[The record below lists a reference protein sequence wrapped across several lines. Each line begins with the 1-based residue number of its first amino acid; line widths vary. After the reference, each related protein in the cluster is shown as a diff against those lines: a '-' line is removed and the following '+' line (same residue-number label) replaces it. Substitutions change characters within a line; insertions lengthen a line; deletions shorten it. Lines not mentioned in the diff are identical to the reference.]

1 MSFIWSISAH
11 NKPDKNDRKIMARS
25 KTSSQ
30 WLNEH
35 FSDTYVQKSQQ
46 LGYRSRAAFKLLEIQ
61 EKDKIIKPGMFVVDL
76 GAAPGGWSQV
86 ARQFVGKNGKI
97 VALDILAMD
106 NLAQVEFIHGDFT
119 EQQTLDKLLTSLD
132 NQSPDL
138 VISDMAPNISGVK
151 VVDNAKA
158 LYLVEL
164 AVDLADEVLKP
175 GGNLLMKV
183 FQGQGFDKFYKH
195 LRSKYSKLIT
205 RKPDASRARSA
216 EIYLLA
222 KGLIK

>member
-1 MSFIWSISAH
+1 
-11 NKPDKNDRKIMARS
+11 MARS

-30 WLNEH
+30 WLTEH
-35 FSDTYVQKSQQ
+35 FSDTYVQKAQQ

-61 EKDKIIKPGMFVVDL
+61 EKDKLIKPGMFVVDL
-76 GAAPGGWSQV
+76 GSAPGGWSQV
-86 ARQFVGKNGKI
+86 ARQFVGKKGKI
-97 VALDILAMD
+97 VALDILPMD
-106 NLAQVEFIHGDFT
+106 QLSQVEFIQGDFT
-119 EQQTLDKLLTSLD
+119 EQETLDKLLNSLN

-151 VVDNAKA
+151 VVDHAKA

-175 GGNLLMKV
+175 GGNLLLKV
-183 FQGQGFDKFYKH
+183 FQGQGFDAFHKQ
-195 LRSKYSKLIT
+195 LRKKYQKVIT

-222 KGLIK
+222 KGLLK